1 MASQSAK
8 EIPKGKLAP
17 SDDGEPAPELPSS
30 SSQDPNLDSGE
41 ILVMNRDQ
49 AVIQDPGPQ
58 DNPQPQAPNHGAA
71 NVGENNS
78 ILGLSFPR
86 KLWMILEDNTFTSVR
101 WNDAGDTVII
111 DEDLFQ
117 REVLHRRGAERI
129 FETDSLKTF
138 IRLLNLYGFSK
149 IRATDPWRI
158 QSPGNKRMLIYR
170 NANFQRDKPFL
181 LRNIQRK
188 SDLRVTTTW
197 LGTSAPTPKRK
208 KPVAATRQSPRIHHK
223 EPANDDK
230 TVLGAA
236 PNAQGP
242 SGSQS
247 FAFSGIWSLSSAAGY
262 AMATHG
268 PSEPGGLSGEGT
280 SRNMTFVPLA
290 TARRDDAGELPVSP
304 PVYPDYG
311 TVMSLYNTCFSI
323 LLAAL
328 SVMSPNEAPSENE
341 EQEGSSDYK
350 CALCEHFKENPGP

>member
-158 QSPGNKRMLIYR
+158 QSPGNKRMLVS
-170 NANFQRDKPFL
+170 
-181 LRNIQRK
+181 RK
-188 SDLRVTTTW
+188 SLVSHVFCLFSTFLVD
-197 LGTSAPTPKRK
+197 
-208 KPVAATRQSPRIHHK
+208 PR
-223 EPANDDK
+223 
-230 TVLGAA
+230 
-236 PNAQGP
+236 
-242 SGSQS
+242 
-247 FAFSGIWSLSSAAGY
+247 
-262 AMATHG
+262 
-268 PSEPGGLSGEGT
+268 
-280 SRNMTFVPLA
+280 
-290 TARRDDAGELPVSP
+290 
-304 PVYPDYG
+304 
-311 TVMSLYNTCFSI
+311 
-323 LLAAL
+323 
-328 SVMSPNEAPSENE
+328 
-341 EQEGSSDYK
+341 
-350 CALCEHFKENPGP
+350 